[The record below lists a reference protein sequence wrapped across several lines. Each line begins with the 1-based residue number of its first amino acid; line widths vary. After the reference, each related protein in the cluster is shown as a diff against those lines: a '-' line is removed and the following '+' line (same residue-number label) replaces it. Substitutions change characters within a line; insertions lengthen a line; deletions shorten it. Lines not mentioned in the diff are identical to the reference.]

1 MKAVVMA
8 GGEGS
13 RLRPIT
19 ANRPKPLVPVG
30 NRPIME
36 HILELLKRHGITEV
50 VSTLHYLA
58 DEITS
63 YFDDGSDFGC
73 EMSYSI
79 EDTPLGTAG
88 SVKKAEDQ
96 LNEGTFIIVSGDAMT
111 DCDLTKAI
119 EFHKAKGSLATLILY
134 RVPSPLEFGVVIT
147 DPDGRVIRFLEKPSW
162 SEVFSDTVNTGM
174 YILEPEIF
182 DLMEQG
188 KQYDWSQDIFPQLL
202 RDGKPIYGYIMEEY
216 WCDVGTLGQY
226 REAQEHLL
234 SGRTSL
240 DVPGEQEQP
249 GIWLGQGTTIEDDAQ
264 IIPPVCI
271 GRNCKIKRGARIGPY
286 TVIGDHA
293 LVEEGSV
300 IERSVIW
307 DNAYIGPGVGIHSA
321 ILGSRVTIKRDTVVR
336 EDAVVGDRC
345 LIDVGCTIRPR
356 IKLWPDKVIERGST
370 VTMSLVWGNKW
381 RGALFRELGV
391 AGLSN
396 IEITPD
402 FATRLGSAYGTTL
415 RKGSTVVTGRD
426 SSRSSRMIKRAI
438 MSSLLSVGCEVVD
451 MRSTAVPIMRHFVRA
466 SGAAGAVNVRK
477 LPGNS
482 RVTLIEFFDEKGMY
496 MGRNQERKVESA
508 FFREDFH
515 RVDPDDLGYIEFA
528 SRAIEEYQADYFRF
542 LGELPKAKRTKMVC
556 DFGYSSMSSIFPQ
569 MMSRSGIDAINTNSF
584 NDARLAPR
592 NEEDITRHLS
602 QLTQIVSTLG
612 YEMGVLFI
620 NEGERLA
627 LVDERGRIINGTV
640 LLAAMSWLVQKCSP
654 GAKIALSVTAPS
666 ALERT
671 LTAMGGNIVRSKADT
686 RSLMATADA
695 EEVLLAGDQ
704 NGGFVFPKFHSG
716 FDAMFGLSMLVKM
729 LQLQEMTLSQVL
741 ESLPEFHIASETVRC
756 PWEIKGTVM
765 RKLAER
771 YQSDDQVELLDG
783 IKIFDGDKWVL
794 VIPDSVEP
802 TFHIHAESDD
812 DAVSRQMVQEFAD
825 EVNRLQ
831 LEND

>member
-36 HILELLKRHGITEV
+36 HILELLKSHGITEV

-63 YFDDGSDFGC
+63 FFDDGSDFGVK
-73 EMSYSI
+73 MSYSI

-88 SVKKAEDQ
+88 SVKKAEAELRDD
-96 LNEGTFIIVSGDAMT
+96 TFLIVSGDAMT
-111 DCDLTKAI
+111 DCDLSKAI
-119 EFHKAKGSLATLILY
+119 AFHKEKGAIATLILY

-147 DPDGRVIRFLEKPSW
+147 DPDGKVIRFLEKPTW

-202 RDGKPIYGYIMEEY
+202 REGKPIYGYIMEEY

-234 SGRTSL
+234 GGRTLLS
-240 DVPGEQEQP
+240 VPGEQEQP
-249 GIWLGQGTTIEDDAQ
+249 GVWLGLNTVIEEGATIV
-264 IIPPVCI
+264 PPVCI
-271 GRNCKIKRGARIGPY
+271 GRNCKIKRGARVGPY

-293 LVEEGSV
+293 LIEEGATV
-300 IERSVIW
+300 ERSVIW
-307 DNAYIGPGVGIHSA
+307 DSGYIGPNVGIHSA
-321 ILGSRVTIKRDTVVR
+321 ILGSRVTIKRDSVVR

-415 RKGSTVVTGRD
+415 PRGATVVTGRD
-426 SSRSSRMIKRAI
+426 SSRSSRMIKRAA
-438 MSSLLSVGCEVVD
+438 MASLLSVGCEVLD

-466 SGAAGAVNVRK
+466 SGAAGAMNVRK
-477 LPGNS
+477 LPGNA
-482 RVTLIEFFDEKGMY
+482 RVTLMEFFDARGMY
-496 MGRNQERKVESA
+496 MSRGQERKVESA

-515 RVDPDDLGYIEFA
+515 RVDPDDLGVIEFA
-528 SRAIEEYQADYFRF
+528 SRAVEEYQADFFRL
-542 LGELPKAKRTKMVC
+542 LGPQNSGKRLKVVC
-556 DFGYSSMSSIFPQ
+556 DFGYSSISSIYPQ
-569 MMSRSGIDAINTNSF
+569 MLARSGIEAINSNSF
-584 NDARLAPR
+584 NDAKLAPR
-592 NEEDITRHLS
+592 SEEDIERHLAN
-602 QLTQIVSTLG
+602 LKNIVGTLG
-612 YEMGVLFI
+612 YDMGALFL
-620 NEGERLA
+620 NEGERIA
-627 LVDERGRIINGTV
+627 LVDNRGRVIDGDKLLGAMSDLIARTHPDSVISMSVAAPLRLEQHLQAKGVRVVRTKADV
-640 LLAAMSWLVQKCSP
+640 RALLAISDEEKVSF
-654 GAKIALSVTAPS
+654 
-666 ALERT
+666 
-671 LTAMGGNIVRSKADT
+671 GG
-686 RSLMATADA
+686 DA
-695 EEVLLAGDQ
+695 Q
-704 NGGFVFPKFHSG
+704 GGFLFPDFHAG
-716 FDAMFGLSMLVKM
+716 FDAMFTFSKLIAMLSETGLS
-729 LQLQEMTLSQVL
+729 LSDVL
-741 ESLPEFHIASETVRC
+741 DELPSFHMAYERIRC
-756 PWEIKGTVM
+756 PWEVKGTVM
-765 RKLAER
+765 RKLTEAQ
-771 YQSDDQVELLDG
+771 YPGKVELLDG
-783 IKIFDGDKWVL
+783 IKVYDGDKWAL

-802 TFHIHAESDD
+802 VFHVHAESDSD
-812 DAVSRQMVQEFAD
+812 EESQALVREFASKI
-825 EVNRLQ
+825 ELLQ
-831 LEND
+831 SQA

>member
-36 HILELLKRHGITEV
+36 HILELLKSHGITEV

-63 YFDDGSDFGC
+63 FFDDGSDFGVK
-73 EMSYSI
+73 MSYSI

-88 SVKKAEDQ
+88 SVKKAEAELRDD
-96 LNEGTFIIVSGDAMT
+96 TFLIVSGDAMT
-111 DCDLTKAI
+111 DCDLSKAI
-119 EFHKAKGSLATLILY
+119 AFHKEKGAIATLILY

-147 DPDGRVIRFLEKPSW
+147 DPDGKVIRFLEKPTW

-202 RDGKPIYGYIMEEY
+202 REGKPIYGYIMEEY

-234 SGRTSL
+234 GGRTLLS
-240 DVPGEQEQP
+240 VPGEQEQP
-249 GIWLGQGTTIEDDAQ
+249 GVWLGLNTVIEEGATIV
-264 IIPPVCI
+264 PPVCI
-271 GRNCKIKRGARIGPY
+271 GRNCKIKRGARVGPY

-293 LVEEGSV
+293 LIEEGATV
-300 IERSVIW
+300 ERSVIW
-307 DNAYIGPGVGIHSA
+307 DSGYIGPNVGIHSA
-321 ILGSRVTIKRDTVVR
+321 ILGSRVTIKRDSVVR

-356 IKLWPDKVIERGST
+356 VKLWPDKVIERGST

-415 RKGSTVVTGRD
+415 PRGATVVTGRD
-426 SSRSSRMIKRAI
+426 SSRSSRMIKRAA
-438 MSSLLSVGCEVVD
+438 MASLLSVGCEVLD

-466 SGAAGAVNVRK
+466 SGAAGAMNVRK
-477 LPGNS
+477 LPGNA
-482 RVTLIEFFDEKGMY
+482 RVTLMEFFDARGMY
-496 MGRNQERKVESA
+496 MSRGQERKVESA

-515 RVDPDDLGYIEFA
+515 RVDPDDLGVIEFA
-528 SRAIEEYQADYFRF
+528 SRAVEEYQADFFRL
-542 LGELPKAKRTKMVC
+542 LGPQNSGKRLKVVC
-556 DFGYSSMSSIFPQ
+556 DFGYSSISSIYPQ
-569 MMSRSGIDAINTNSF
+569 MLARSGIEAINSNSF
-584 NDARLAPR
+584 NDAKLAPR
-592 NEEDITRHLS
+592 SEEDIERHLAN
-602 QLTQIVSTLG
+602 LKNIVGTLG
-612 YEMGVLFI
+612 YDMGALFL
-620 NEGERLA
+620 NEGERIA
-627 LVDERGRIINGTV
+627 LVDNRGRVIDGNKLLGAMSTLIARTHPDSVISMSVAAPLRLEQHLQAKGVRVVRTKADV
-640 LLAAMSWLVQKCSP
+640 RALLAISDEEK
-654 GAKIALSVTAPS
+654 VTF
-666 ALERT
+666 
-671 LTAMGGNIVRSKADT
+671 GG
-686 RSLMATADA
+686 DA
-695 EEVLLAGDQ
+695 Q
-704 NGGFVFPKFHSG
+704 GGFLFPDFHAG
-716 FDAMFGLSMLVKM
+716 FDAMFTFSQLIAMLSETGLS
-729 LQLQEMTLSQVL
+729 LSDVL
-741 ESLPEFHIASETVRC
+741 DELPSFHMAYERIRC
-756 PWEIKGTVM
+756 PWEVKGTVM
-765 RKLAER
+765 RKLTEAQ
-771 YQSDDQVELLDG
+771 YSGKVELLDG
-783 IKIFDGDKWVL
+783 IKVYDGDKWAL

-802 TFHIHAESDD
+802 VFHVHAESDSD
-812 DAVSRQMVQEFAD
+812 EESQALVRDFASKI
-825 EVNRLQ
+825 ELLQ
-831 LEND
+831 SQA